1 MMDFWFGVAAT
12 LAAEFVL
19 LIGGVTIASI
29 IYLRP
34 KRAAKKLRKK
44 MRDD

>member
-19 LIGGVTIASI
+19 IVIAVVI
-29 IYLRP
+29 AVIVFLRP
-34 KRAAKKLRKK
+34 KRAAKKLRN
-44 MRDD
+44 D